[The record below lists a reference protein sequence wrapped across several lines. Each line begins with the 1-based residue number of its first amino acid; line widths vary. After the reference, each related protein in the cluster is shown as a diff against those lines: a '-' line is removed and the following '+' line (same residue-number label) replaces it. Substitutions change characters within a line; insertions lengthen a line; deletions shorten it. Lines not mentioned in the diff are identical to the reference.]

1 MSLHFNGF
9 FLASLSATKLWSNG
23 YEHLINFS
31 LDWISHHQN
40 YEDFQGNFCILRT
53 HKAGKGPY
61 SWCLSGLTFLHTK
74 PFRIIIFCGGLDLW
88 QHTDVSIS
96 PREKKICYIVSK
108 IELNWSH
115 QMMIEKQCCTSDD
128 LSAAL
133 SLAPSPLPSTLWISS
148 LAFPLFEVSGS
159 SELRK
164 VTQSTEGHKDKAVWL
179 SALARIMGWTN

>member
-1 MSLHFNGF
+1 MSLHFHGF
-9 FLASLSATKLWSNG
+9 FLISHISATKCWSNY

-31 LDWISHHQN
+31 LGFISHPWKLWVFPGQLL
-40 YEDFQGNFCILRT
+40 IVWT
-53 HKAGKGPY
+53 HKAGRRLY
-61 SWCLSGLTFLHTK
+61 SWHVSDLTFLHIK

-96 PREKKICYIVSK
+96 PTEKKIRYTVLK

-115 QMMIEKQCCTSDD
+115 RMMIEKQCCISDD
-128 LSAAL
+128 LSTAL
-133 SLAPSPLPSTLWISS
+133 SLATSPLASTLWISS

-164 VTQSTEGHKDKAVWL
+164 VTQSTEGHKYKAVWL
-179 SALARIMGWTN
+179 SALARIMG